1 MLTVNFN
8 QTELE
13 IHFGLGELTEIDKEL
28 GFDVRDVKL
37 GEGLEMLVP
46 KLQTGNPIAISKIV
60 LATTRKQKG
69 APKNESDLEALLENI
84 HNEYGTF
91 KKFGEVVIEEMGK
104 HVLTQ
109 DLVAKAE

>member
-37 GEGLEMLVP
+37 GEGLE
-46 KLQTGNPIAISKIV
+46 
-60 LATTRKQKG
+60 
-69 APKNESDLEALLENI
+69 
-84 HNEYGTF
+84 
-91 KKFGEVVIEEMGK
+91 
-104 HVLTQ
+104 
-109 DLVAKAE
+109 